1 MRKRQLVAGAL
12 IALLA
17 ASCSAGPTD
26 TPPAATTMTTA
37 GAAGGSGATT
47 AATAAK
53 VSANNA
59 SEAELVAA
67 LTAAGVSNAQRWAGE
82 IAEYRPYD
90 TGDAS
95 LAKLRKELS
104 KYNPGADTLNKIL
117 SVLQP

>member
-1 MRKRQLVAGAL
+1 MRKPQLVAGAL
-12 IALLA
+12 VAVLA
-17 ASCSAGPTD
+17 ASCSAGPTG
-26 TPPAATTMTTA
+26 TPTAATTVTTVA
-37 GAAGGSGATT
+37 AAGGSGATT
-47 AATAAK
+47 AAAAK

-67 LTAAGVSNAQRWAGE
+67 LTAAGVSNARRWAGE

-104 KYNPGADTLNKIL
+104 KYNPGADTLDKIL
-117 SVLQP
+117 AVLEP